1 MGAPVTVV
9 LVAIGGYGQVYLSAL
24 LDEPKGA
31 RCRIVG
37 AVDPDPHRC
46 DRLPEL
52 EARGVPILPSLEDF
66 YRVGSADLAVIS
78 SPIHLHA
85 EHVCLALE
93 QGSHVLVEKPA
104 AAVTADV
111 DAMIDARE
119 RARRF
124 VAVGFQWSFA
134 HSILELKKDILAGRF
149 GAPRGARSLTL
160 WPRTESYYERN
171 DWAGRKR
178 DSAGRWI
185 LDSPASNAMAHHLHN
200 MLFLLGPRIDRTE
213 EPAVVTARTARVN
226 DIETFDTVAAQV
238 RTAGGAELL
247 FLASHAVAEDETTE
261 PRFVLDFQDATVDFP
276 GESASIVARHRDGSV
291 VEYPSPNATPQVAK
305 LWTCVAAASDPTAL
319 PCGLETARPHVA
331 CVEAIEESKTI
342 PRLFPDEIVRVAET
356 EGGRLRWVEGL
367 AAALEK
373 SYVTGEWP
381 DLFAD
386 RR

>member
-1 MGAPVTVV
+1 
-9 LVAIGGYGQVYLSAL
+9 
-24 LDEPKGA
+24 
-31 RCRIVG
+31 
-37 AVDPDPHRC
+37 
-46 DRLPEL
+46 
-52 EARGVPILPSLEDF
+52 
-66 YRVGSADLAVIS
+66 
-78 SPIHLHA
+78 
-85 EHVCLALE
+85 
-93 QGSHVLVEKPA
+93 
-104 AAVTADV
+104 
-111 DAMIDARE
+111 
-119 RARRF
+119 
-124 VAVGFQWSFA
+124 
-134 HSILELKKDILAGRF
+134 
-149 GAPRGARSLTL
+149 
-160 WPRTESYYERN
+160 N

-178 DSAGRWI
+178 GAAGRWI